1 MARSGDARLGPAMH
15 SRGMSSMK
23 TSHRSANGL
32 NVRFAE
38 TTGPGDQTTLLV
50 NPWPESL
57 FAWDT
62 IWEDLAKT
70 GRLVAIDL
78 PGFGQSEG
86 RPELYSARGMG
97 SFLLTLIDEWG
108 LGNPHLVGADV
119 GQGAVLFA
127 LSEDPSRFPSAVVGS
142 GGAAVPLDV
151 TGALKDI
158 IEAPDMSAFE
168 AIDGADIVAQTLQ
181 GLQSHKLPEEI
192 LEDYKASYAGR
203 RFVES
208 AAYVRA
214 YPEDLPLLGNRLGDI
229 LTPVQIISGRN
240 DILVPPSNAE
250 YLHERLPNSE
260 LALLN
265 TGHFVWEDGSDEY
278 LRLASSWIEAH
289 RTSA

>member
-1 MARSGDARLGPAMH
+1 MARSGDARLGPAIH
-15 SRGMSSMK
+15 NRSMSSMK
-23 TSHRSANGL
+23 TSRRSANGL
-32 NVRFAE
+32 NIRFAE

-57 FAWDT
+57 FAWDA
-62 IWEDLAKT
+62 IWEGLAT
-70 GRLVAIDL
+70 TSRLVAIDL

-86 RPELYSARGMG
+86 RQDLYSARAMG
-97 SFLLTLIDEWG
+97 SFLLTLIGEWE
-108 LGNPHLVGADV
+108 LGNPHLVGSDV

-127 LSEDPSRFPSAVVGS
+127 LSEDPSRYPSAVVGS

-181 GLQSHKLPEEI
+181 GLQSHELPEEI
-192 LEDYKASYAGR
+192 LEDYKASYAGK

-214 YPEDLPLLGNRLGDI
+214 YPVDLPLLGDRLRDI

-250 YLHERLPNSE
+250 YLHERLPNSK
-260 LALLN
+260 LALLD
-265 TGHFVWEDGSDEY
+265 TGHFAWEDGSDEY
-278 LRLASSWIEAH
+278 VRLASSWIESH
-289 RTSA
+289 RTPA

>member
-1 MARSGDARLGPAMH
+1 MH
-15 SRGMSSMK
+15 SLVMSSMK
-23 TSHRSANGL
+23 TSQQSAAGL
-32 NVRFAE
+32 SIRFAE
-38 TTGPGDQTTLLV
+38 TAGSGDQTTLLV

-62 IWEDLAKT
+62 IWEGLSRT

-86 RPELYSARGMG
+86 RPELYSPRAMG

-108 LGNPHLVGADV
+108 LGSPHLVGSDV

-127 LSEDPSRFPSAVVGS
+127 LSEDPQRFPSAVVGS

-168 AIDGADIVAQTLQ
+168 AIDGRDVVAQTLQ
-181 GLQSHKLPEEI
+181 GIQSHTLPDEI
-192 LEDYKASYAGR
+192 VEDYKTSYAGK
-203 RFVES
+203 RFVDS

-214 YPEDLPLLGNRLGDI
+214 YPEDLPVLGERLGNI
-229 LTPVQIISGRN
+229 KTPVQIISGRN

-250 YLHERLPNSE
+250 YLHERLSDSR
-260 LALLN
+260 LDLLD
-265 TGHFVWEDGSDEY
+265 TGHFAWEDGADEY
-278 LRLASSWIEAH
+278 LRLASSWIESH
-289 RTSA
+289 RTAGSA

>member
-1 MARSGDARLGPAMH
+1 ME
-15 SRGMSSMK
+15 

-32 NVRFAE
+32 NIRFAE
-38 TTGPGDQTTLLV
+38 TTGQGHQTTLLV

-62 IWEDLAKT
+62 IWEDLAMT

-78 PGFGQSEG
+78 PGFGQSDG
-86 RPELYSARGMG
+86 RPELYSARATG
-97 SFLLTLIDEWG
+97 SFLLALIDEWG
-108 LGNPHLVGADV
+108 LGNPHLVGSDV
-119 GQGAVLFA
+119 GQGTVLFA
-127 LSEDPSRFPSAVVGS
+127 LSEDPSRFPSAIVGS

-168 AIDGADIVAQTLQ
+168 TVDGADIVAQTLQ
-181 GLQSHKLPEEI
+181 SLESHKLPEEI
-192 LEDYKASYAGR
+192 LEDY

-214 YPEDLPLLGNRLGDI
+214 YPEDLPLLGDRLGDI

-250 YLHERLPNSE
+250 YLHKHLPHSK
-260 LALLN
+260 LAPLD
-265 TGHFVWEDGSDEY
+265 TGHFALEDGSDEY
-278 LRLASSWIEAH
+278 LRLAISWIESH
-289 RTSA
+289 HTSA